1 MEGPPT
7 ILHSAPNLFPVDQR
21 DHERESVAGDR
32 SEGAGGDTAK
42 EVSAAAHPTR
52 RFTMYHRL
60 LKPHEYE
67 QVFNATGQPRR
78 VASVPSGT
86 ARASPGVGRVPP
98 PPGGGY
104 QSSSGGVTLR
114 ARRNGGDV
122 PRLGLIISKKS
133 IKRAVDRNRV
143 KRMTRESF
151 RLCQSRL
158 SGLDVVIMS
167 RAGLGEL
174 SGPALR
180 AVLDKHWDALAR
192 WMERWKKS

>member
-1 MEGPPT
+1 MR
-7 ILHSAPNLFPVDQR
+7 SAPNLFPGDQR
-21 DHERESVAGDR
+21 DHEREGIAGD
-32 SEGAGGDTAK
+32 SEGAGGDAVK
-42 EVSAAAHPTR
+42 EVVAAVHPTR

-60 LKPHEYE
+60 LKPYEYE
-67 QVFNATGQPRR
+67 QVFKATGQLRAPG
-78 VASVPSGT
+78 VASVSSGT
-86 ARASPGVGRVPP
+86 TPASPGVGRVPP

-104 QSSSGGVTLR
+104 QSSRGGVTLR
-114 ARRNGGDV
+114 SRRNGGDV

-133 IKRAVDRNRV
+133 IKRAVDRNRI
-143 KRMTRESF
+143 KRTIRESF

-158 SGLDVVIMS
+158 NGLDVVIMS

-174 SGPALR
+174 SGPELR

>member
-1 MEGPPT
+1 M
-7 ILHSAPNLFPVDQR
+7 HSAPNLFPVDQR
-21 DHERESVAGDR
+21 DHEREGVAGDR
-32 SEGAGGDTAK
+32 SEGAGGVAAK
-42 EVSAAAHPTR
+42 EVAAPAGPTR

-60 LKPHEYE
+60 LKPYEYE
-67 QVFNATGQPRR
+67 QVFNATGQPRTSS

-86 ARASPGVGRVPP
+86 TPASPGVGRVPP
-98 PPGGGY
+98 PGGGY
-104 QSSSGGVTLR
+104 HSSRGGVTLR
-114 ARRNGGDV
+114 SRRNGGDV

-143 KRMTRESF
+143 KRTIRESF

-167 RAGLGEL
+167 RVGLGEL
-174 SGPALR
+174 SGPELR
-180 AVLDKHWDALAR
+180 AVLDKHWDTLAR